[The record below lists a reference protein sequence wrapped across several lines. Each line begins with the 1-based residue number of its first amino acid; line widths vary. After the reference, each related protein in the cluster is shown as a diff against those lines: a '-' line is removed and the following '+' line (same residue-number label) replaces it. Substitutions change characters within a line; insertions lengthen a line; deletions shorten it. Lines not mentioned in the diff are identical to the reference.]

1 MFQNAHKRDWARI
14 KRKALALVRSGLDL
28 ANSRKYEFVN
38 LLNVAFIFLQINLI
52 IALASPAYFPGAH
65 FATSK

>member
-1 MFQNAHKRDWARI
+1 MRNAIRFHKI
-14 KRKALALVRSGLDL
+14 YTSLIPNKTNRSGLDL